1 MANIST
7 LREEIDIKREDIG
20 RLQAEYGLTGKQA
33 AYVLA
38 LASGKTE
45 SRDQARQVA
54 GYESSAIVTQGEK
67 SKELQAAILA
77 ETRKNEEIARKVK
90 EMQRGLDEDPR
101 GTLERKL
108 LEHSE
113 RGEITPNQTRALE
126 LVGKI
131 RGLFV
136 ERIEVDP
143 GEFFRSKLGQDLFP
157 SHLLLEQKPQ
167 E

>member
-1 MANIST
+1 MERTA
-7 LREEIDIKREDIG
+7 EIRRKVE
-20 RLQAEYGLTGKQA
+20 
-33 AYVLA
+33 
-38 LASGKTE
+38 
-45 SRDQARQVA
+45 
-54 GYESSAIVTQGEK
+54 
-67 SKELQAAILA
+67 
-77 ETRKNEEIARKVK
+77 ETRRE
-90 EMQRGLDEDPR
+90 LDEDPR

-136 ERIEVDP
+136 ERIEIDP
-143 GEFFRSKLGQDLFP
+143 GEFFRSKMGQDLFP
-157 SHLLLEQKPQ
+157 EHLLIPQKPQ